1 MPPGRRPEAIDSRL
15 VFHVYACAAIP
26 LGVLAFLWP
35 LLSGTGGGPVGGG
48 DYERILAASLVA
60 AGICALTF
68 AAIADPIG
76 RQKSLMG
83 FAHAHIMFGAVL
95 LIRSDAV
102 LPLFLPTFV
111 SWAPLLTGF
120 VLLYLAITGAGSD
133 FLPRP
138 SPLQVD
144 GPRHGLFV
152 RNRPAMTSLR
162 SQYEQQIRQAA
173 RQEER
178 ARLARDL
185 HDAVKQQLFV
195 IQTAAATAQA
205 RFDTD
210 TEGAKAAVDQVR
222 SAGREAMAEMEAMLE
237 QLQATPLANAG
248 LVASLKKQ
256 CEALQFRTG
265 AEVSFELGTLPDEGA
280 VDVGAR
286 QAIFRVAQETLSNV
300 ARHARAR
307 HVTVKFG
314 LESGRLALT
323 VQDDGSGFGTQEHRR
338 GMGMAN
344 IATRAAE
351 VGANFEVQ
359 SAPGS
364 GTTVRFSVPCEEPSA
379 KPYLIRTVIWGVLL
393 VVTILYL
400 LQHGLFRPWVG
411 TIGLIA
417 AIAVFRYGTAAY
429 RVGRARPTS

>member
-1 MPPGRRPEAIDSRL
+1 
-15 VFHVYACAAIP
+15 
-26 LGVLAFLWP
+26 
-35 LLSGTGGGPVGGG
+35 
-48 DYERILAASLVA
+48 
-60 AGICALTF
+60 
-68 AAIADPIG
+68 
-76 RQKSLMG
+76 MG
-83 FAHAHIMFGAVL
+83 FAHAHIMFGAML
-95 LIRSDAV
+95 LIRSSAL
-102 LPLFLPTFV
+102 LPLSLPTFV

-133 FLPRP
+133 LLPRP
-138 SPLQVD
+138 LPLQVD

-152 RNRPAMTSLR
+152 RNKPALTSLR

-237 QLQATPLANAG
+237 QLQTTPLANPG

-265 AEVSFELGTLPDEGA
+265 AEVSFELGTMPDEGA

-286 QAIFRVAQETLSNV
+286 QAIVRVAQETLSNV

-307 HVTVKFG
+307 HVTVRLG

-323 VQDDGSGFGTQEHRR
+323 VQDDGSGFEQPEHGR

-359 SAPGS
+359 SAHGS
-364 GTTVRFSVPCEEPSA
+364 GTTVRFSVPCEVPSA
-379 KPYLIRTVIWGVLL
+379 KPYLIRAVTWGALLAVTV
-393 VVTILYL
+393 LYL
-400 LQHGLFRPWVG
+400 SQRGLLTRPWVAAV
-411 TIGLIA
+411 GLIA
-417 AIAVFRYGTAAY
+417 GIAVVRYSTAVY
-429 RVGRARPTS
+429 RVGRARASS